1 MNDNITKEFE
11 RELIQLLKKYNASM
25 ISSNTTIRV
34 IFWDE
39 KREIKDKIKT
49 FGFNLSD
56 K

>member
-1 MNDNITKEFE
+1 MSNNITKEFE
-11 RELIQLLKKYNASM
+11 KELTKLLKKYNASM

-34 IFWDE
+34 LFWDE
-39 KREIKDKIKT
+39 KRGIKDKIKS

>member
-1 MNDNITKEFE
+1 MSENITKDFE
-11 RELIQLLKKYNASM
+11 KELIELLKKYNASM

-34 IFWDE
+34 LFWDE